1 CSSPTGSSSTPWNA
15 LRPRPC
21 STASSRWATEE
32 TVMVKISLLEV
43 WARKRR
49 LLGTFLAVFIGVA
62 FLSGTLTL
70 GDTLSANF
78 DTLFSSVTKGTD
90 AVVRGSTKLK
100 GDRTLPQRGPV
111 DGSLVARVSAVG
123 GVARAVPYVQGYGA
137 LIGKDGKA
145 VGGNGP
151 PRQAAN
157 WVDDADLNPYRLVE
171 GRAPRTADE

>member
-1 CSSPTGSSSTPWNA
+1 
-15 LRPRPC
+15 
-21 STASSRWATEE
+21 
-32 TVMVKISLLEV
+32 MVKISLLEV

-111 DGSLVARVSAVG
+111 DGSLVARVSTIS
-123 GVARAVPYVQGYGA
+123 GVARAVPYVQGYGT
-137 LIGKDGKA
+137 LLGKDGKA

-157 WVDDADLNPYRLVE
+157 PTATASTRFE
-171 GRAPRTADE
+171 PRTCRRVAPTARRRADSRVRWAAMIENVL